1 MAIPSIDSSVFFVLI
16 GLFAGLL
23 VTVVSCSLLA
33 YLSGVISRRN
43 GHTVAQVAQI
53 AQVAQEPLPR
63 PVTRQETVEQS
74 LPVST
79 PARSVE
85 RPVTA
90 PIARPEPKPIPK
102 AAVGIPEDKP
112 EPEPARRRGFGGVAH
127 YQYMVSGQTKPF
139 ETLMDALSAFPE
151 EAAKYDKEHRPSWK
165 TIPAYVRDSM
175 TRTFVGGSRR

>member
-23 VTVVSCSLLA
+23 VTVVSCSLLT

-43 GHTVAQVAQI
+43 GHTVAQVAQ
-53 AQVAQEPLPR
+53 VAQEPLHR
-63 PVTRQETVEQS
+63 PVTRQETVEQP
-74 LPVST
+74 LPVSI

-85 RPVTA
+85 RHVTA
-90 PIARPEPKPIPK
+90 PTVRPESKPIPK
-102 AAVGIPEDKP
+102 AVVGIPEDKP

-127 YQYMVSGQTKPF
+127 YQYMVNGQTKPF
-139 ETLMDALSAFPE
+139 DTLMDALSVFPE